1 MMRQIPTLE
10 SEDIKMKR
18 EYTAPTVELFSIKVE
33 DILLE
38 SNELP
43 EIDLHDLGDEE

>member
-1 MMRQIPTLE
+1 
-10 SEDIKMKR
+10 MKR

-43 EIDLHDLGDEE
+43 EIDLHDIEE

>member
-1 MMRQIPTLE
+1 MRQIHISV
-10 SEDIKMKR
+10 SEDIKMKK